1 MPTITIGKHKIK
13 YAKNTRV
20 VNVAWFESG
29 KVQEVQFQMGSE
41 GVDIDDSEA
50 ETQRLGF
57 QPNPVNDE
65 GHVDEEDEDDDA
77 A

>member
-20 VNVAWFESG
+20 VSVAWFESG
-29 KVQEVQFQMGSE
+29 KVQEVQFQMGPE
-41 GVDIDDSEA
+41 EVDIDDSEA

-57 QPNPVNDE
+57 QPNPINDE
-65 GHVDEEDEDDDA
+65 DEDEDDDA